1 VAWSIT
7 AAPFLPGAR
16 VSAGALSQKPHGGFA
31 MEETTRS
38 HAARLAIRSFRIAA
52 DALLLIGRF
61 KMSGRSGQVL
71 QDALKTLSPEIYG
84 TMNDPRSIELKGL
97 EYVMDR
103 LPKGIEE
110 CSRFVMTSEEDL
122 GDSSFVML
130 QPPKRRRT
138 SYRINE
144 KEMCFVVT
152 RGFSEIY
159 DILTH
164 LTFLYIESK
173 NIHSKM
179 RDQEGS
185 LATEWNELEKFMQA
199 REEPD
204 SEELNRALWNLSII
218 LGRTFHETKAAYEY
232 FEISRKQLNAS
243 NSLFQIIY
251 NLGKGM
257 EHMLEKQR
265 DVEVQFTPDLSHV
278 ILHHMYGKRWSAK
291 IKSRLAELS
300 LENRPLH
307 LISSNL
313 HSVANLLYGYAA
325 VGRDMTTNVTGNL
338 YTFVQEI
345 RSRSAEIRDHA
356 RNHGFHALPDASGSH
371 VDCQIIDTAGLG
383 GLELHPDLRID
394 MGAVGERK
402 PVILVM
408 DYAFG
413 TQAFELIDSLLQPMA
428 RDGREKNL
436 NLVSMSVMGKAG
448 TLMGKK
454 GDIMIPTAHV
464 LEGSAHNY
472 ILDND
477 LKPEDFAGSDQ
488 VFVGPVITV
497 LGTSLQ
503 NRDVLETF
511 KVSSWKAVG
520 LEMEGG
526 HYHRAINA
534 AMIRGH
540 ISRDVKVR
548 YAYYASDN
556 PLKSGQTLASGSL
569 GVEGIRPTYMITK
582 CILEK
587 ILS

>member
-1 VAWSIT
+1 
-7 AAPFLPGAR
+7 
-16 VSAGALSQKPHGGFA
+16 

-38 HAARLAIRSFRIAA
+38 HAARLAIRNFSIAA

-61 KMSGRSGQVL
+61 KMNGRSGQVL
-71 QDALKTLSPEIYG
+71 QDALRTLSPEIYG
-84 TMNDPRSIELKGL
+84 SMNDPRSIELKGL

-103 LPKGIEE
+103 LPRGIEE
-110 CSRFVMTSEEDL
+110 CSRVVMTSEEDL
-122 GDSSFVML
+122 GDTPFVML
-130 QPPKRRRT
+130 EPLKRRRT

-144 KEMCFVVT
+144 QEMCFVIT

-164 LTFLYIESK
+164 LTFLYIEAK
-173 NIHSKM
+173 NIHRKM
-179 RDQEGS
+179 RDQEGNVT
-185 LATEWNELEKFMQA
+185 TEWREFETFMKTEDEL
-199 REEPD
+199 D
-204 SEELNRALWNLSII
+204 SEHLNRAIWNLSII
-218 LGRTFHETKAAYEY
+218 LGRTFHETKASYEY
-232 FEISRKQLNAS
+232 FDKSKKELNAS
-243 NSLFQIIY
+243 NGLFHIIY
-251 NLGKGM
+251 KLGHGM
-257 EHMLEKQR
+257 EYIIDKQA

-278 ILHHMYGKRWSAK
+278 ILHQMYGKKWSAEIIEQLLK
-291 IKSRLAELS
+291 LN

-307 LISSNL
+307 IISANL
-313 HSVANLLYGYAA
+313 HSVVNLLYGYAA
-325 VGRDMTTNVTGNL
+325 IGNSIDSKLSQDL
-338 YTFVQEI
+338 YTFVQELRN
-345 RSRSAEIRDHA
+345 RSKEIREYA
-356 RNHGFHALPDASGSH
+356 KNHGFYEVPDKSGAH
-371 VDCQIIDTAGLG
+371 VDCQIIDTANLNFEGLY
-383 GLELHPDLRID
+383 PDLRINLQVD
-394 MGAVGERK
+394 KETK

-413 TQAFELIDSLLQPMA
+413 TQAFELIDSLFQPMA
-428 RDGREKNL
+428 VEGEEKNL
-436 NLVSMSVMGKAG
+436 NLCSMSIMGKAG
-448 TLMGKK
+448 TLRGKK
-454 GDIMIPTAHV
+454 GDIMIATAHV
-464 LEGSAHNY
+464 FEGSAHNY

-477 LKPEDFAGSDQ
+477 LKEEDFDGYQD

-511 KVSSWKAVG
+511 RTTSWKAVG

-540 ISRDVKVR
+540 ISKDVKVR

-569 GVEGIRPTYMITK
+569 GAEGIRPTYMITK

-587 ILS
+587 IL

>member
-1 VAWSIT
+1 
-7 AAPFLPGAR
+7 
-16 VSAGALSQKPHGGFA
+16 

-38 HAARLAIRSFRIAA
+38 HAARLAIRNFTIAA

-61 KMSGRSGQVL
+61 KMNGRSGQVL
-71 QDALKTLSPEIYG
+71 QDALRTLSPEIYG
-84 TMNDPRSIELKGL
+84 SMNDPRSIELKGL

-103 LPKGIEE
+103 LPRGIEE
-110 CSRFVMTSEEDL
+110 CSRVVMTSEEDL
-122 GDSSFVML
+122 GDTPFVML
-130 QPPKRRRT
+130 EPLKRRRT

-144 KEMCFVVT
+144 QEMCFVIT

-164 LTFLYIESK
+164 LTFLYIEGK
-173 NIHSKM
+173 NIHRKM
-179 RDQEGS
+179 RDQEGN
-185 LATEWNELEKFMQA
+185 LTTEWKEFEKFM
-199 REEPD
+199 ESGDELD
-204 SEELNRALWNLSII
+204 SEHLNRAIWNLSII
-218 LGRTFHETKAAYEY
+218 LGRTFHETKDTYEY
-232 FEISRKQLNAS
+232 FDRSKKEMNAS
-243 NSLFQIIY
+243 NGLFHIIHK
-251 NLGKGM
+251 LGSGM
-257 EHMLEKQR
+257 EYISTDQA

-278 ILHHMYGKRWSAK
+278 ILHQVYGKKWSADIIEK
-291 IKSRLAELS
+291 LMELN

-307 LISSNL
+307 IVSSNL
-313 HSVANLLYGYAA
+313 HSVLNLFYGYAA
-325 VGRDMTTNVTGNL
+325 LGTSMDKKSTQDV

-345 RSRSAEIRDHA
+345 RGRTNEIREYA
-356 RNHGFHALPDASGSH
+356 KNHGFHEIPDTSGAH
-371 VDCQIIDTAGLG
+371 VDCQIIDTAKLNF
-383 GLELHPDLRID
+383 EALHPDLRINRQVVKD
-394 MGAVGERK
+394 EK

-413 TQAFELIDSLLQPMA
+413 TQAFELIDSLLQPMVMQ
-428 RDGREKNL
+428 GEEKNL
-436 NLVSMSVMGKAG
+436 NLRSMSVMGKAG
-448 TLMGKK
+448 TLCGKK
-454 GDIMIPTAHV
+454 GDIMIATAHV

-477 LKPEDFAGSDQ
+477 LREEDFDGYQD

-511 KVSSWKAVG
+511 KTTSWKAVG

-540 ISRDVKVR
+540 ISREVKVR

-569 GVEGIRPTYMITK
+569 GVEGIKPTYMITK

-587 ILS
+587 IL